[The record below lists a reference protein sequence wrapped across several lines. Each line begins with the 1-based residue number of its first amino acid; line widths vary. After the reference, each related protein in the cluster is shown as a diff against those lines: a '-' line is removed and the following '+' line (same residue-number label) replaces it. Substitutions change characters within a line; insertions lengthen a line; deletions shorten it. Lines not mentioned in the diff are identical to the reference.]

1 MQPSSHLIAIPG
13 LRAAVEAALDAGIR
27 NTDAFDACCRPAW
40 VRALPVHE
48 VRQSNLLVPGK
59 EDWDGLWQACKAEKS
74 KLLAGGRGNWMVV
87 EHRGPHGMVFCA
99 LMHDGHGRVRNE
111 SNGWLKEATFDAMA
125 SRMISL
131 EIWEIRRVVETER
144 KTAAALAKLAG
155 TNLAVGMK
163 LRAIEFNGY
172 TWSSGIVTSVDP
184 ATGHIVLALTRR
196 GSARRSEF
204 AVSPADLSFAEPA
217 RTAA

>member
-1 MQPSSHLIAIPG
+1 MQPFSHLIAMPG

-27 NTDAFDACCRPAW
+27 NTDAFEGACRPAW
-40 VRALPVHE
+40 ELTLPVRE
-48 VRQSNLLVPGK
+48 VRHPNLVVPGK
-59 EDWDGLWQACKAEKS
+59 EDWDGLWQACKAEKP
-74 KLLAGGRGNWMVV
+74 KLQAGGRGDWMVI
-87 EHRGPHGMVFCA
+87 EHRGPHGRVFCA

-111 SNGWLKEATFDAMA
+111 SNGWLKEATFNAMA

-144 KTAAALAKLAG
+144 KTAAALAKLAEMR
-155 TNLAVGMK
+155 LEVGMK
-163 LRAIEFNGY
+163 LRAVQFNCY

-184 ATGHIVLALTRR
+184 ETGDIGLALTRR

-204 AVSPADLSFAEPA
+204 AVSAADLSFAGPA
-217 RTAA
+217 RAAA